1 MKEVMGLKDGHV
13 VLAVEELGHSGFEKI
28 NIIGKRNQ
36 EAWRLQMFVL
46 KELFM
51 GDVNVFDQRR

>member
-28 NIIGKRNQ
+28 NIIGKRN
-36 EAWRLQMFVL
+36 
-46 KELFM
+46 
-51 GDVNVFDQRR
+51 